1 MPSSS
6 ITKKLQA
13 AEDRL
18 NQELEN
24 VHGEYEQTKAILEK
38 KIQLYNRYQKEDD
51 ITEVERLMISNKR
64 EWQMAHLLGLIEHE
78 ESLNKFSDLTNRIY
92 KVEQRLNRLE
102 DRING
107 DNE

>member
-24 VHGEYEQTKAILEK
+24 AHGEYEQTKAILEK

-51 ITEVERLMISNKR
+51 ITEVERLMVSNR
-64 EWQMAHLLGLIEHE
+64 QE
-78 ESLNKFSDLTNRIY
+78 
-92 KVEQRLNRLE
+92 
-102 DRING
+102 
-107 DNE
+107 